1 MITADIIAD
10 SISEAGKRI
19 TTLSLY
25 YPRFIHAEFMAHR
38 MFSRNASS
46 SRAIPTEKLIQDIIA
61 NPVELV
67 YWGKN
72 MKGMQA
78 QEELNKSGKE
88 WAQIQWK
95 VARNEAIIRARR
107 LDDIGT
113 HKQIVNRI
121 IEPYSHIRVCVTATE
136 WDNFF
141 KLRLHPAAQPEMQA
155 LAKAMKDAM
164 DASEPRL
171 LTPGQWHLPYV
182 SDEEQVEYGV
192 TISKTL
198 SVARCARVSYRLHDG
213 TPTHMQA
220 DEELYKR
227 LLVEQHMSPFEHQAT
242 PFHHGITRSN
252 NFYGWEQ
259 LRKQI
264 EYAQPDLT

>member
-25 YPRFIHAEFMAHR
+25 YPRFIHAEFMTHR

-46 SRAIPTEKLIQDIIA
+46 SRAIPTVKLIQDVMINA
-61 NPVELV
+61 VDPS

-78 QEELNKSGKE
+78 AEELSDVERIHAKLLWAEARYNALKSVE
-88 WAQIQWK
+88 
-95 VARNEAIIRARR
+95 R
-107 LDDIGT
+107 LAALGA

-121 IEPYSHIRVCVTATE
+121 LEPYAHIRVCVTATE

-141 KLRLHPAAQPEMQA
+141 KLRMHPAAQPEMQA
-155 LAKAMKDAM
+155 LAKAIKDAM
-164 DASEPRL
+164 DASTPKL

-182 SDEEQVEYGV
+182 SEDEQREYGV

-213 TPTHMQA
+213 SPAHMQA

-227 LLVEQHMSPFEHQAT
+227 LLAEQHMSPFEHQAT
-242 PFHHGITRSN
+242 PFHHEYSRSN

-259 LRKQI
+259 LRKLV
-264 EYAQPDLT
+264 EYTDLT

>member
-1 MITADIIAD
+1 MITADIITD

-25 YPRFIHAEFMAHR
+25 YPRFIHAEFMTHR

-46 SRAIPTEKLIQDIIA
+46 SRAIPTEKLIQDITD
-61 NPVELV
+61 NPVEPV

-78 QEELNKSGKE
+78 QEELWGE
-88 WAQIQWK
+88 
-95 VARNEAIIRARR
+95 ELTRARWWWSEAR
-107 LDDIGT
+107 EEALSKARWLAGCGA

-121 IEPYSHIRVCVTATE
+121 LEPFSHIRVCVTATE

-155 LAKAMKDAM
+155 LAKAMKGIM
-164 DASEPRL
+164 DLSAPKL

-227 LLVEQHMSPFEHQAT
+227 LLVEQHMSPFEHQARSY
-242 PFHHGITRSN
+242 FYASSRSN
-252 NFYGWEQ
+252 NFYGWQQ
-259 LRKQI
+259 LRELI
-264 EYAQPDLT
+264 DLT

>member
-1 MITADIIAD
+1 MITADIITD

-25 YPRFIHAEFMAHR
+25 YPRFIHSEFMTHR

-46 SRAIPTEKLIQDIIA
+46 SRAIPTEKLIQDIID
-61 NPVELV
+61 NPVEPV

-78 QEELNKSGKE
+78 QEELTGDAYEDAQYWWIEARKE
-88 WAQIQWK
+88 ALSK
-95 VARNEAIIRARR
+95 ARWLHSTGA
-107 LDDIGT
+107 

-121 IEPYSHIRVCVTATE
+121 LEPYSHIRVCVTATE

-164 DASEPRL
+164 DASEPKL

-182 SDEEQVEYGV
+182 SGEEQAEYGI

-227 LLVEQHMSPFEHQAT
+227 LLVEQHISPFEHQAS
-242 PFHHGITRSN
+242 PSVHHNLASN
-252 NFYGWEQ
+252 NLYGWMQ
-259 LRKQI
+259 YRWFI
-264 EYAQPDLT
+264 EHVNLT

>member
-10 SISEAGKRI
+10 SISTVDKRI

-25 YPRFIHAEFMAHR
+25 YPRFIHAEFMTHR

-46 SRAIPTEKLIQDIIA
+46 SRAIPTEKLLQDIID
-61 NPVELV
+61 NPVEPV

-78 QEELNKSGKE
+78 QEELEGDAYEDAQYWWIEARKE
-88 WAQIQWK
+88 ALSK
-95 VARNEAIIRARR
+95 ARWLHSTGA
-107 LDDIGT
+107 

-121 IEPYSHIRVCVTATE
+121 LEPFSHIRVCVTATE
-136 WDNFF
+136 WYNFF

-164 DASEPRL
+164 DASTPKL
-171 LTPGQWHLPYV
+171 LEAGQWHLPYV
-182 SDEEQVEYGV
+182 SDEEQRVYG
-192 TISKTL
+192 IPLSKQV
-198 SVARCARVSYRLHDG
+198 SVARCARVSYRLHDY

-220 DEELYKR
+220 DCDLYKR

-242 PFHHGITRSN
+242 PNSFEWMKSN
-252 NFYGWEQ
+252 NFRAWHQHRE
-259 LRKQI
+259 LI
-264 EYAQPDLT
+264 ETGALT

>member
-10 SISEAGKRI
+10 SISEVGKRI

-25 YPRFIHAEFMAHR
+25 YPRFIHSEFMTHR

-46 SRAIPTEKLIQDIIA
+46 SRAIPTEKLIQDIID
-61 NPVELV
+61 NPVEPV

-78 QEELNKSGKE
+78 QEELEGDAYEDAQYWWIEARKE
-88 WAQIQWK
+88 ALSK
-95 VARNEAIIRARR
+95 ARWLHSTGA
-107 LDDIGT
+107 
-113 HKQIVNRI
+113 HKQIVNRVL
-121 IEPYSHIRVCVTATE
+121 EPYSHIRVCVTATE

-164 DASEPRL
+164 DAS
-171 LTPGQWHLPYV
+171 TPMVRSLGEWHLPYV
-182 SDEEQVEYGV
+182 SEGERIEHGKFICLQ
-192 TISKTL
+192 L

-213 TPTHMQA
+213 TYSSVDNDIT
-220 DEELYKR
+220 LCVR
-227 LLVEQHMSPFEHQAT
+227 LSNEGHMSPFEHQAEPSVYKPKT
-242 PFHHGITRSN
+242 SN
-252 NFYGWEQ
+252 NFRGWFQYRAAVEG
-259 LRKQI
+259 
-264 EYAQPDLT
+264 DLT

>member
-1 MITADIIAD
+1 MITADIITD
-10 SISEAGKRI
+10 SISEVGKRI
-19 TTLSLY
+19 ITLSLY
-25 YPRFIHAEFMAHR
+25 YPRFIHAEFMTHR

-46 SRAIPTEKLIQDIIA
+46 SRAIPTEKLIQDIID
-61 NPVELV
+61 NPVEPV

-78 QEELNKSGKE
+78 QEELTGQNKDNARWG
-88 WAQIQWK
+88 WMMAQ
-95 VARNEAIIRARR
+95 RRAIEYAEY
-107 LDDIGT
+107 LNKLGA
-113 HKQIVNRI
+113 HKQIVNRVL
-121 IEPYSHIRVCVTATE
+121 EPYSHIRVCVTATE

-164 DASEPRL
+164 GTSTPKL
-171 LTPGQWHLPYV
+171 LTLGQWHLPYV
-182 SDEEQVEYGV
+182 SEDEQREYGV

-242 PFHHGITRSN
+242 PFHHAVTRSN

-259 LRKQI
+259 LRKLV
-264 EYAQPDLT
+264 EYTDLT

>member
-10 SISEAGKRI
+10 SISEVGKRI

-25 YPRFIHAEFMAHR
+25 YPRFIHSEFMTHR

-46 SRAIPTEKLIQDIIA
+46 SRAIPTEKLIQDIID
-61 NPVELV
+61 NPVEPV

-78 QEELNKSGKE
+78 QEELGPIE
-88 WAQIQWK
+88 LT
-95 VARNEAIIRARR
+95 EAEAWWNIAKDDAIRAARE
-107 LDDIGT
+107 LAMCGV

-121 IEPYSHIRVCVTATE
+121 LEPFSHIRVCVTATE

-141 KLRLHPAAQPEMQA
+141 KLRLHPAAQPEMRA
-155 LAKAMKDAM
+155 LAKTMKDAM
-164 DASEPRL
+164 DASTPKL

-182 SDEEQVEYGV
+182 SMVEQYDYGV

-227 LLVEQHMSPFEHQAT
+227 LLAEQHMSPFEHQAV
-242 PFHHGITRSN
+242 PYFYADTRSN

-259 LRKQI
+259 LRELI
-264 EYAQPDLT
+264 DLT

>member
-1 MITADIIAD
+1 MITADIITD

-19 TTLSLY
+19 TTLNLY
-25 YPRFIHAEFMAHR
+25 YPRFIHAEFMTHR

-46 SRAIPTEKLIQDIIA
+46 SRAIPTEKLIQDIID
-61 NPVELV
+61 NPVEPV

-78 QEELNKSGKE
+78 QEELCTDDILEAKYWWNEGRE
-88 WAQIQWK
+88 WAIDT
-95 VARNEAIIRARR
+95 ARR
-107 LDDIGT
+107 LNDLGA

-121 IEPYSHIRVCVTATE
+121 LESYSHIRVCVTATE

-155 LAKAMKDAM
+155 LAKAMHRVM
-164 DASEPRL
+164 DGHPPTL

-182 SDEEQVEYGV
+182 SDEEQAGYGIA
-192 TISKTL
+192 ISKML

-213 TPTHMQA
+213 SFTNTQA

-227 LLVEQHMSPFEHQAT
+227 LLAEQHMSPFEHQAMSYQHEGW
-242 PFHHGITRSN
+242 PSA
-252 NFYGWEQ
+252 NFRGWKQ
-259 LRKQI
+259 LRELI
-264 EYAQPDLT
+264 EYHQQ

>member
-1 MITADIIAD
+1 MITADIITD
-10 SISEAGKRI
+10 SISGAGKRI

-25 YPRFIHAEFMAHR
+25 YPRFIHAEFMTHR

-46 SRAIPTEKLIQDIIA
+46 SRAIPTEKLIQDIID
-61 NPVELV
+61 NPVEPV

-78 QEELNKSGKE
+78 QEELSGQDKNDARWGWAMAQHRTIVYAVYLNKLG
-88 WAQIQWK
+88 
-95 VARNEAIIRARR
+95 V
-107 LDDIGT
+107 

-121 IEPYSHIRVCVTATE
+121 LEPFSHIRVCVTATE

-182 SDEEQVEYGV
+182 SMIEQYDYGV

-213 TPTHMQA
+213 SPTHMQA

-227 LLVEQHMSPFEHQAT
+227 LLAEQHMSPFEHQAT
-242 PFHHGITRSN
+242 PLTAHDTRSN
-252 NFYGWEQ
+252 NFYGWRQ
-259 LRKQI
+259 LR
-264 EYAQPDLT
+264 EMLDLSITH

>member
-10 SISEAGKRI
+10 SISEVGKRI

-25 YPRFIHAEFMAHR
+25 YPRFIHAEFMTHR

-46 SRAIPTEKLIQDIIA
+46 SRAIPTEKLIQDIID
-61 NPVELV
+61 NPVEPV

-78 QEELNKSGKE
+78 QEELQGDDLLN
-88 WAQIQWK
+88 AQWWWSE
-95 VARNEAIIRARR
+95 AREEALSKARW
-107 LDDIGT
+107 LMDCGA

-121 IEPYSHIRVCVTATE
+121 LEPFSHIRVCVTATE

-155 LAKAMKDAM
+155 LAKAIKDAM
-164 DASEPRL
+164 DASTPKL

-182 SDEEQVEYGV
+182 SMVEQYDYGV
-192 TISKTL
+192 TICKEL

-213 TPTHMQA
+213 SPTHMQA

-227 LLVEQHMSPFEHQAT
+227 LLAEQHMSPFEHQAT
-242 PFHHGITRSN
+242 PFHHAVTRSN

-259 LRKQI
+259 LRKLV
-264 EYAQPDLT
+264 EYTDLT